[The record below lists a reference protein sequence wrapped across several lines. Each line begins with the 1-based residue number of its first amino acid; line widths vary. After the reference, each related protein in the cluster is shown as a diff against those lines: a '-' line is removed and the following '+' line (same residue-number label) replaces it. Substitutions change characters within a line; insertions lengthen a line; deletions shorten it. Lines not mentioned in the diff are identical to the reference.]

1 MSYSFFDDVDR
12 MHRVLTVLALLSRC
26 AQDCQDESEGD
37 GMKRERSLLMLA
49 SLATNALDEVYGMS
63 KVRILLQKQN
73 NFILPCLLFY
83 LLLYCCRI
91 RRKSDPCY
99 LLLVLLHD
107 LTSPDLAHFFH
118 NNGPKAMRRF
128 SSINI
133 PHIFCIQYSLINIK
147 LPFWGV
153 VVLHLFTVVVVPVSC
168 TAEIRSSCIFVVSFI
183 RKPRCLSTCSK
194 PRNKAP

>member
-1 MSYSFFDDVDR
+1 MPYSFFDVDR
-12 MHRVLTVLALLSRC
+12 MHPVLTVLVLFSRC

-73 NFILPCLLFY
+73 HFILPCLLCY

-99 LLLVLLHD
+99 FLLVLFHD
-107 LTSPDLAHFFH
+107 LTSPDLAHFLH

-133 PHIFCIQYSLINIK
+133 PHIYSLINTK
-147 LPFWGV
+147 LPFWGI
-153 VVLHLFTVVVVPVSC
+153 VVLHVFTVVVVPVSC
-168 TAEIRSSCIFVVSFI
+168 TAEIRSSCIFVVSLI
-183 RKPRCLSTCSK
+183 RKPR
-194 PRNKAP
+194 